1 MIYFNVLACYLVSMN
16 YVAPNESVL
25 GTRSSLR
32 VLRVLNGVSLPLSV
46 RQIAQQTQLTFPAVS
61 SVLDRLEAA
70 GIVVVARSGNAR
82 TYQLE
87 RESLYVQQV
96 VEPIFCLE
104 DNYLTYMLEDIRE
117 TFGQMTLS
125 IILFGSFARRE
136 NDASSD
142 VDILLVAKD
151 ELQVRL
157 IEEALSEHTSRFYR
171 RFGHSLE
178 ALVYDVKDATQLH
191 KKASGLFAEIRA
203 DGYLASGTAD
213 WMYSE

>member
-70 GIVVVARSGNAR
+70 GIVVVARAGNAR

-87 RESLYVQQV
+87 RENLYVQQV

-117 TFGQMTLS
+117 TFGQMALS

-151 ELQVRL
+151 KLQVRL

-191 KKASGLFAEIRA
+191 EKATGLFAEIRA
-203 DGYLASGTAD
+203 DGYLVSGTAD
-213 WMYSE
+213 WMHSE